1 MLKTSFVSKII
12 TRIKLKIS
20 FDSILHIKTDKSIQK
35 ANAQIFNP
43 VFLTKLS
50 DMFFTHMPQAIRLY
64 KIVTNVILAL
74 GVKMA
79 RTKNRIETELTGR
92 TVFINSSSI
101 LWGETMVFLV

>member
-50 DMFFTHMPQAIRLY
+50 DIFFTHMPQAIRLY
-64 KIVTNVILAL
+64 VIVRNVNLGLDEKIAI
-74 GVKMA
+74 
-79 RTKNRIETELTGR
+79 TKKRIET
-92 TVFINSSSI
+92 
-101 LWGETMVFLV
+101 